1 MWQASEDPL
10 PNLLTRA
17 SSQGHLIPW
26 QLAFPRVKNP
36 EENERDLRWKLRSF
50 YNLILEVTS
59 HYFCNILFI
68 RNKSVIPAHV
78 DSRGRSFTRGCG
90 YQEVTIIED
99 HFRGYLPQHIMNEWY
114 EKYTLRT
121 ESL

>member
-17 SSQGHLIPW
+17 SLQGHLIPW

-59 HYFCNILFI
+59 RYFCNILFI
-68 RNKSVIPAHV
+68 RSKSVIPAHTQ
-78 DSRGRSFTRGCG
+78 GE
-90 YQEVTIIED
+90 EVLQGGVGTK
-99 HFRGYLPQHIMNEWY
+99 R
-114 EKYTLRT
+114 
-121 ESL
+121 